1 MKVAVR
7 PRFDIS
13 LVVCIVAWLTIVYP
27 LGWLS
32 GSVWGAPP
40 SSSATGETEEPVHL
54 EPVVVSA
61 SRIEQLLKDAPTHV
75 TIITREDIEQSTA
88 RTLDDLLRQIPG
100 FSLFRRSSSLVT
112 HPTAQGVSL
121 RGIGPSGVSRTL
133 VLLDGIPLND
143 PFGGWVY
150 WSKVPLEG
158 IERIEVVRG
167 GGSGLYG
174 NYALGGII
182 NIITRRPE
190 ARLVQAKLDLGT
202 RNSVDADL
210 LASHVAGPWGVSVEG
225 SYFRTDGYKIVR
237 EDQRGAIDINA
248 DTSHE
253 TFNGR
258 IEYTSSSTSSLFLAG
273 SFFHEDRGNGT
284 PYQTNSTEAGYIGTG
299 GRLKTVDGSDWQFNL
314 FSHLQTFNSTFSAA
328 APDRNSETPALD

>member
-1 MKVAVR
+1 MKVAGR

-13 LVVCIVAWLTIVYP
+13 LVLCIVAWLTIVYP

-40 SSSATGETEEPVHL
+40 SSSATGETQEPVHL

-158 IERIEVVRG
+158 IERIEVTA
-167 GGSGLYG
+167 GLDR
-174 NYALGGII
+174 ASTAT
-182 NIITRRPE
+182 TRWPASSTSLRDGRNGV
-190 ARLVQAKLDLGT
+190 AQAKLDLGT
-202 RNSVDADL
+202 RNTVDDI
-210 LASHVAGPWGVSVEG
+210 LASHVMGPMGR
-225 SYFRTDGYKIVR
+225 FR
-237 EDQRGAIDINA
+237 RGQ
-248 DTSHE
+248 
-253 TFNGR
+253 
-258 IEYTSSSTSSLFLAG
+258 LL
-273 SFFHEDRGNGT
+273 
-284 PYQTNSTEAGYIGTG
+284 
-299 GRLKTVDGSDWQFNL
+299 
-314 FSHLQTFNSTFSAA
+314 
-328 APDRNSETPALD
+328 PDRRLQDRPRRPARCHRH